1 MDQLSPRQRAA
12 VMRLLDR
19 HESEVDLQAIRD
31 LLRERFCESM
41 PTRPRPAI
49 AFDYG
54 GTLRV
59 SDGAGALRNLVA
71 VLNLLDVPTVI
82 VSAVMLPIGE
92 HESKVRAEIEKL
104 TSSDGRPL
112 RFDTISFVYYPRDP
126 SVDEMVACGRDKAR
140 KATEA
145 GAVIL
150 FDDSEWIAKGC
161 AQCGFPVVRACR
173 WN

>member
-1 MDQLSPRQRAA
+1 MDQLNPRQRAA
-12 VMRLLDR
+12 VMRLLGR
-19 HESEVDLQAIRD
+19 HESEVDLQAVRD
-31 LLRERFCESM
+31 LLRERFCEPM

-59 SDGAGALRNLVA
+59 SDGSAALRNLVA

-82 VSAVMLPIGE
+82 VSAVALPIGD
-92 HESKVRAEIEKL
+92 HESKIRAEIDEL

-112 RFDTISFVYYPRDP
+112 RFESISFVYYPRDP
-126 SVDEMVACGRDKAR
+126 SVDDMIACGREKAL

-145 GAVIL
+145 GAAIL
-150 FDDSEWIAKGC
+150 FDDSEWIARGC
-161 AQCGFPVVRACR
+161 GSVGFPVVRACR